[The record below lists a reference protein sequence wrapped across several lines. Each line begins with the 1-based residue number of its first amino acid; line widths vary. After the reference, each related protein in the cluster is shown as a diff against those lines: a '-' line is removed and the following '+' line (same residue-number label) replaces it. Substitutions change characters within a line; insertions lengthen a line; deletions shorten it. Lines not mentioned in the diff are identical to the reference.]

1 MLLFRSLPF
10 LGESLSSWRQR
21 IGQDNGYWRY
31 PRPPYTSVNL
41 DPDRLRNDEEAEWI
55 SRLTGLEAA
64 QILAL
69 TLDVA
74 ASSISDNAPSS
85 KVRWAI
91 TPRQDLT
98 HRCGPMYCPRCLATD
113 EVPYFRISWRLAH
126 QAYCPI
132 HRIYFVDSCFRCQGA
147 AWPSSQRN
155 TKLKRWLTLR
165 YCQNCGE
172 DLAAQPVLC
181 VEAKIDEVPLADS
194 IDIKSYW
201 DGVHA
206 LCQLMLRTSGRAL
219 AFSGELPLVL
229 GQTADLQS
237 WQRIEE
243 VSLITRFRIVQNSR
257 SLLVDWPV
265 HFERA
270 ALKAGL
276 SKVSFSGQSVPAWMK
291 LTIDSRLAQ
300 RRRNQFSHSH
310 IMSTIEDEIARSG
323 TASKS
328 KIRRILGV
336 SDNAVLNSIMSQRFR
351 ASHAELSQMVGH
363 FQAAIAGSRIGRS
376 MLESLRR
383 DYLIFLLSALSGTPV
398 KEVCGWAIED
408 VHRVLDSNLTSTDQE
423 DAARLQMRAE
433 ANNELIAYKANR
445 DTFNKCISEQ
455 FFLSRFGAPL
465 AEHSI
470 RARVCFL
477 MRDRF
482 DTNLVRS
489 IDVFTSSL
497 KQAAKTVP
505 TTPPGAAG

>member
-1 MLLFRSLPF
+1 M
-10 LGESLSSWRQR
+10 
-21 IGQDNGYWRY
+21 
-31 PRPPYTSVNL
+31 
-41 DPDRLRNDEEAEWI
+41 
-55 SRLTGLEAA
+55 
-64 QILAL
+64 
-69 TLDVA
+69 
-74 ASSISDNAPSS
+74 
-85 KVRWAI
+85 
-91 TPRQDLT
+91 
-98 HRCGPMYCPRCLATD
+98 
-113 EVPYFRISWRLAH
+113 
-126 QAYCPI
+126 
-132 HRIYFVDSCFRCQGA
+132 
-147 AWPSSQRN
+147 
-155 TKLKRWLTLR
+155 
-165 YCQNCGE
+165 
-172 DLAAQPVLC
+172 AAQPVLC
-181 VEAKIDEVPLADS
+181 VEAQIDEIPLVDS

-219 AFSGELPLVL
+219 ALSGDLPLVL
-229 GQTADLQS
+229 CQATGLQS
-237 WQRIEE
+237 WHRIEDA
-243 VSLITRFRIVQNSR
+243 SLITRFRIVQNSR
-257 SLLVDWPV
+257 SLLVDWPTCFV
-265 HFERA
+265 SA

-276 SKVSFSGQSVPAWMK
+276 SKVSFSGQSLPAWMK
-291 LTIDSRLAQ
+291 LIIDSRLVQ

-323 TASKS
+323 TTSKS

-336 SDNAVLNSIMSQRFR
+336 SDNVVLNAIMSQRFR
-351 ASHAELSQMVGH
+351 ASHAELSQMVDH
-363 FQAAIAGSRIGRS
+363 FRAAVAGSPTGRS

-423 DAARLQMRAE
+423 DAAKLHMRAE

-445 DTFNKCISEQ
+445 DTFNKCGSEQ

-477 MRDRF
+477 MKDRF
-482 DTNLVRS
+482 DKNLVRS

-505 TTPPGAAG
+505 APPPGKAG